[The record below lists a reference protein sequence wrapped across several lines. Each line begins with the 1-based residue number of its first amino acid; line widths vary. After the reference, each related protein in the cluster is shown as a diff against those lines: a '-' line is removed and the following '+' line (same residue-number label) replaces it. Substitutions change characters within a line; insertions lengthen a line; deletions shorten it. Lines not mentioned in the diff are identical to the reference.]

1 PSGEI
6 PAPAERGDHPPTDDR
21 PLPPEARAPVKI
33 TVEPDGIVISSSDI
47 DALDRLEDL
56 MARLMPT
63 RMTYKVFELQHID
76 SLDMVLLLRDFFRE
90 QGASSARAALDSD
103 TATSRSSVPSRA
115 TLGKRKA
122 LSFVSDSRTNTIL
135 VQGADAAQLEEIES
149 LIEFYDIPEP
159 PNSES
164 VRRTKRVALRYA
176 KAKDMAD
183 VVKDVYRDLLSPN
196 DRALLAG
203 MPQQQRQQGGDGFA
217 SSSSSYPLADTSRSG
232 LVPRF
237 KGLLSV
243 GVDERT
249 NGLVL
254 SAPQGVL
261 NEIVGMVKELDAAAR
276 STRQVITLL
285 RVKGAGTAAFV
296 QQAVAPKK
304 EQTAGGQQ
312 PGTPG
317 AASGAQ
323 PTPGQGGGNVQ
334 GGQQG
339 GMQLQV
345 QDAASAGGNGNGQ
358 GGFGGGQR
366 GQGGGRQRG
375 TRGQ

>member
-1 PSGEI
+1 
-6 PAPAERGDHPPTDDR
+6 
-21 PLPPEARAPVKI
+21 VKI

-63 RMTYKVFELQHID
+63 RMTYKVFPLQHID

-90 QGASSARAALDSD
+90 QSASSARAGLDSD
-103 TATSRSSVPSRA
+103 TGTSRSSVPSRA

-176 KAKDMAD
+176 KSKDMAD

-196 DRALLAG
+196 DRALVGG
-203 MPQQQRQQGGDGFA
+203 MQQQQQRQPGGEGFA
-217 SSSSSYPLADTSRSG
+217 SSSSSSYPLADTSRSG

-261 NEIVGMVKELDAAAR
+261 NEIVAMVKELDAAAR
-276 STRQVITLL
+276 STRPVITLL

-312 PGTPG
+312 PATPG
-317 AASGAQ
+317 AANGAQ
-323 PTPGQGGGNVQ
+323 PTPGQGGGNPQ
-334 GGQQG
+334 GGGQQG

-345 QDAASAGGNGNGQ
+345 QDAAAAGGNGNSQ

-366 GQGGGRQRG
+366 GQGGRQRG